1 MKFIKENKGLLLFY
15 LCMSLVMAF
24 WVNKVERE
32 NDRMM
37 QEKNAYVLTNY
48 R

>member
-15 LCMSLVMAF
+15 LCMSLVMTF

>member
-1 MKFIKENKGLLLFY
+1 MKFIRENKGLLIFY

-24 WVNKVERE
+24 WVTKVERD

-37 QEKNAYVLTNY
+37 HEKNAYVLTNY

>member
-1 MKFIKENKGLLLFY
+1 MKFIKENKGLLIFY
-15 LCMSLVMAF
+15 LCMSLVMTF

-37 QEKNAYVLTNY
+37 QEKNAYVLSNY

>member
-1 MKFIKENKGLLLFY
+1 MKFIKENKGLLIFY
-15 LCMSLVMAF
+15 LCMSLVMTF

-32 NDRMM
+32 NDRIM
-37 QEKNAYVLTNY
+37 QEKNAYVLSNY